1 MFSLTVTDHIMIAH
15 SIRGTAMGPAQ
26 NLHGNTLVVEV
37 EFRAAELDRFNF
49 LIDFALA
56 RSELRTILDVFDYQ
70 NLDAHPALVGQN
82 TTTEFMA
89 RHIHGLLAAAC
100 LDGRLGEPARTLS
113 ALKVHLR
120 ESPQAWASYEGPVVQ
135 SKVALA
141 ERQPG

>member
-15 SIRGTAMGPAQ
+15 SIRGAVVGAAR

-37 EFRAAELDRFNF
+37 EFRAAALDDFNF

-56 RSELRTILDVFDYQ
+56 RSELRGILDAFDYR
-70 NLDAHPALVGQN
+70 NLDEHPTLAGQN

-100 LDGRLGEPARTLS
+100 REGKLGEAARALS
-113 ALKVHLR
+113 ALKVQLR
-120 ESPQAWASYEGPVVQ
+120 ESPQAWGSFEGPID
-135 SKVALA
+135 
-141 ERQPG
+141 